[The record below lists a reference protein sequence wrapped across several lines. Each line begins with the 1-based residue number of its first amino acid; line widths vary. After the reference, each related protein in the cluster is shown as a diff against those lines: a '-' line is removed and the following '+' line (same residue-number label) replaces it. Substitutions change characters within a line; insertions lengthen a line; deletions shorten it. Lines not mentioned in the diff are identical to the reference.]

1 MGDREYTEMVQ
12 LNFILDKIHTELERI
27 ATELERGN
35 MQ

>member
-1 MGDREYTEMVQ
+1 MGDREHQALVDLTFV
-12 LNFILDKIHTELERI
+12 LDKIHTELERI